1 MFEIFWKIFDFF
13 YSTTFGRFLQMAA
26 LNGGTDDI
34 LDNLAALNELCATVL
49 YPPPCPLTM
58 SLITKK
64 VNFTKQL
71 LKARYT
77 SFKQT
82 TLSTQ
87 AAKTKRYHRQNH
99 ERPFT
104 ERVFTP

>member
-1 MFEIFWKIFDFF
+1 MCEC
-13 YSTTFGRFLQMAA
+13 A
-26 LNGGTDDI
+26 LPSV
-34 LDNLAALNELCATVL
+34 LA
-49 YPPPCPLTM
+49 LTM

-82 TLSTQ
+82 TVSTQ
-87 AAKTKRYHRQNH
+87 AAKTKRYHKQNH

-104 ERVFTP
+104 ERVFTPLNEQIDKDTGVVFYFILFMKPMITSM

>member
-1 MFEIFWKIFDFF
+1 MCEC
-13 YSTTFGRFLQMAA
+13 A
-26 LNGGTDDI
+26 LPS
-34 LDNLAALNELCATVL
+34 AL
-49 YPPPCPLTM
+49 PLTM

-82 TLSTQ
+82 TVSTK

-99 ERPFT
+99 GRPFK
-104 ERVFTP
+104 ERVFTPLNEQIDKDNGVVLLFQFMKPMITSM

>member
-1 MFEIFWKIFDFF
+1 MCEC
-13 YSTTFGRFLQMAA
+13 A
-26 LNGGTDDI
+26 LPS
-34 LDNLAALNELCATVL
+34 VL
-49 YPPPCPLTM
+49 VLTM
-58 SLITKK
+58 FLITKK

-71 LKARYT
+71 LKARYN

-82 TLSTQ
+82 TVSTQ

-104 ERVFTP
+104 ERVFTPVNEQIDQGTGVVFYFSS

>member
-1 MFEIFWKIFDFF
+1 MCECGLP
-13 YSTTFGRFLQMAA
+13 ST
-26 LNGGTDDI
+26 
-34 LDNLAALNELCATVL
+34 LAH
-49 YPPPCPLTM
+49 TM

-64 VNFTKQL
+64 VNFPKQL

-77 SFKQT
+77 SFKET

-87 AAKTKRYHRQNH
+87 AAKTKRHHRQNL

-104 ERVFTP
+104 ERVFTSLNEQIDKDNGVIFLLQFMKPMITSM

>member
-1 MFEIFWKIFDFF
+1 MCE
-13 YSTTFGRFLQMAA
+13 RA
-26 LNGGTDDI
+26 LPS
-34 LDNLAALNELCATVL
+34 AL
-49 YPPPCPLTM
+49 PITM
-58 SLITKK
+58 SLIAKG

-77 SFKQT
+77 SLKQT

-87 AAKTKRYHRQNH
+87 AAKTKRHHRQNH

-104 ERVFTP
+104 ERVLTPLNEQIDEDAGVVSYFTS